1 VPHTGIKKRQRN
13 GKNRSSWATLGQ
25 EASMTT
31 PATRAP
37 RAASGRRFLIEL
49 ACVSLATTT
58 LVTGLPVATLPSAS
72 ASPKPVAPSV
82 RGVAMQSLAS
92 VEASRGDAL
101 SSSDARSL
109 TASVRRTLIATTP
122 GKAQLAA
129 VSWPAGAAPAVGTA
143 VSLRGRT
150 ADGWTPWLDV
160 EVSGD
165 TDPSA
170 QGTQRLGTDPAWL
183 GEGVTSVQVRY
194 AAADRSVVS
203 RGRIDLIDPGTS
215 PADAPARRPAAA
227 ATAVAAQPTVISRA
241 AWGADERIR
250 SCPPSFAA
258 TTKGAVLHHTA
269 GTNSYTA
276 SQSAGLV
283 RGIYAYHAKSLG
295 WCDIGYNMLVDKY
308 GQIFE
313 GRFGGLD
320 RPVIGAHTLG
330 FNTNT
335 FGVSVLGTYTTTV
348 PSAAATNAVTAIMAW
363 RLGTFYVDARG
374 TTQLVSGDSGSR
386 YKKGTVVTLP
396 VITGHRDT
404 VNTSCPGTQLWN
416 RLATLRSSVG
426 SKEAYTGSVIYKR
439 YAALGG
445 SGGRLGLVS
454 RGEASSPLGLRT
466 LFTGG
471 SLWNTAGGMIELGA
485 PFGAYYE
492 DNQGPSLWGRPTGN
506 SYAVK
511 NGQRSDTTK
520 GITMTW
526 SSATG
531 THHTNGL
538 VRTYWTQLG
547 DVSGVLG
554 YPTAT
559 MMRPTSTGYA
569 QDFQGGTVYYSAAS
583 GVHHV
588 SGPLLSGYRA
598 IGGPASAYGFPTAQP
613 VPVRAGLKQSLQG
626 GNLWYS
632 TASGAHPTAGPIQSY
647 WLGKGGPSSWL
658 GFPTSGVTSTAT
670 DDSQSFQAAT
680 IRRSKATGRIVIIQ
694 RS

>member
-1 VPHTGIKKRQRN
+1 
-13 GKNRSSWATLGQ
+13 
-25 EASMTT
+25 MTT
-31 PATRAP
+31 PATRVL
-37 RAASGRRFLIEL
+37 RATSRRRLLVEL

-58 LVTGLPVATLPSAS
+58 LVTGLPVATLPTAA
-72 ASPKPVAPSV
+72 ASPRPVSPSV
-82 RGVAMQSLAS
+82 RGVAVQSLATAEGPRFDAPASPGKRS
-92 VEASRGDAL
+92 VTG
-101 SSSDARSL
+101 
-109 TASVRRTLIATTP
+109 SVRRTLVATTP
-122 GKAQLAA
+122 STAQLAA
-129 VSWPAGAAPAVGTA
+129 VSWPASAAPAVGTE

-150 ADGWTPWLDV
+150 TKGWTPWVDV

-165 TDPSA
+165 TDPAATSA
-170 QGTQRLGTDPAWL
+170 QRLGTDPAWL

-194 AAADRSVVS
+194 AASDRAVVA
-203 RGRIDLIDPGTS
+203 RGRIDLVDPGTS
-215 PADAPARRPAAA
+215 PADSPARRPAAS
-227 ATAVAAQPTVISRA
+227 ATAAAAKPTIISRA

-250 SCPPSFAA
+250 SCEPSIAA

-295 WCDIGYNMLVDKY
+295 WCDIGYNALVDKY

-363 RLGTFYVDARG
+363 RLGTFYVDAGG

-396 VITGHRDT
+396 VLTGHRDT
-404 VNTSCPGTQLWN
+404 VSTSCPGTQLWN
-416 RLATLRSSVG
+416 RLATLRSSVS
-426 SKEAYTGSVIYKR
+426 SKEAYTGSTVYKR

-454 RGEASSPLGLRT
+454 RGEASSPIGLRT

-471 SLWNTAGGMIELGA
+471 SLWNTAAGMIELGA

-492 DNQGPSLWGRPTGN
+492 DNQGPSLWGPPTGS
-506 SYAVK
+506 SYSVP

-520 GITMTW
+520 GYTLTW
-526 SSATG
+526 TSAVG

-538 VRTYWTQLG
+538 VRTYWSGLG
-547 DVSGVLG
+547 DVSGPLG
-554 YPTAT
+554 YPVAT
-559 MMRPTSTGYA
+559 MVRPTSTGYA
-569 QDFQGGTVYYSAAS
+569 QDFQGGMVTYTKAS
-583 GVHHV
+583 GIHTVP
-588 SGPLLSGYRA
+588 SAMLGGYRA
-598 IGGPASAYGFPTAQP
+598 IGGPASTYGYPTAEA
-613 VPVRAGLKQSLQG
+613 VSVGSGLKLALQG
-626 GNLWYS
+626 GHLWYS
-632 TASGAHPTAGPIQSY
+632 AATGAHPTSGPIQTY
-647 WLGKGGPSSWL
+647 WMGRGGPASSL
-658 GFPTSGVTSTAT
+658 GFPTSAVTETAKDYT
-670 DDSQSFQAAT
+670 QSFASAKVRYIKAT
-680 IRRSKATGRIVIIQ
+680 GLVVIIRRS
-694 RS
+694 